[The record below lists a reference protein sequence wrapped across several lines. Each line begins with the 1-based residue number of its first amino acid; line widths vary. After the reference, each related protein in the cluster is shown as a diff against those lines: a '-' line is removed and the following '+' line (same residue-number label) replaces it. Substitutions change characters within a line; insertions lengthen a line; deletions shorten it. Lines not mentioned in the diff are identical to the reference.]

1 LQQRFHELCRFEVW
15 LAGVNKEIQAE
26 YWLIPQKA
34 VEQIST
40 CRQYPGAG
48 AINKHILIED
58 QDLDALSI
66 LMHTLQK
73 GTPYFINHKPRLFQ
87 III

>member
-1 LQQRFHELCRFEVW
+1 MQVRGLAVW
-15 LAGVNKEIQAE
+15 VNKAFHAE
-26 YWLIPQKA
+26 HWLIPQKA
-34 VEQIST
+34 VGQIST

-48 AINKHILIED
+48 AIIKHILIED

-66 LMHTLQK
+66 LMQTLQK
-73 GTPYFINHKPRLFQ
+73 GTQFFINHKPRLFQ